1 MSRHALIRIALDA
14 LSLAQAPKWLPA
26 PADAAGFIVTL
37 HHVGP
42 ERDAAF
48 QPNRLLSVTPEFLDR
63 FLGRF
68 IARGWR
74 FVSVDEIVS
83 DAAGAARS
91 NQRRIAVTLDDG
103 YRDNFEHALPVFRR
117 HSVPFTIYVCAG
129 FCDRTSE
136 LWWEALDR
144 VIAGADSVPMP
155 GGEDGRIPTRSTA
168 EKLKAYEVWRA
179 WLTTEADEVRQRVA
193 IRELC
198 TTHGLDL
205 AALARKLV
213 MDWDEVREIAADPL
227 ASIGAHTLTHP
238 ALARLAPNAAFQE
251 MSASADRIEAEIG
264 RRPTSIAFPYG
275 YRAAA
280 GAREAG
286 LAEQAGFAA
295 SVTTRPGHLM
305 ANGSH
310 HGLPRVSLNGLFQH
324 VRYTETLLTPG
335 LWAMRDRIS
344 RGS

>member
-1 MSRHALIRIALDA
+1 MSRHSLIRIALDA
-14 LSLAQAPKWLPA
+14 LSLTHAPKWLPA
-26 PADAAGFIVTL
+26 PSDAAGFIVTL

-42 ERDAAF
+42 TRDASF
-48 QPNRLLSVTPEFLDR
+48 QPNGFLSVTPEFLDR
-63 FLGRF
+63 FLGHF

-74 FVSVDEIVS
+74 FVSVDEM
-83 DAAGAARS
+83 ARGAAVRAG
-91 NQRRIAVTLDDG
+91 NDGRRIAVTLDDG
-103 YRDNFEHALPVFRR
+103 YRDNFEHAWPVFRR

-144 VIAGADSVPMP
+144 VIAGADSMPMP
-155 GGEDGRIPTRSTA
+155 GAAGETIATRRLG
-168 EKLKAYEVWRA
+168 EKLKAYEIWKD
-179 WLTTEADEVRQRVA
+179 WLTTEADELRQRVA

-198 TTHGLDL
+198 AAHGLDL
-205 AALARKLV
+205 AALARELV

-238 ALARLAPNAAFQE
+238 ALARLAPNAAFHE

-264 RRPTSIAFPYG
+264 MRPTSIAFPYG

-280 GAREAG
+280 GPREAG

-295 SVTTRPGHLM
+295 SVTTRPGYVA
-305 ANGSH
+305 ANGNRQ
-310 HGLPRVSLNGLFQH
+310 GLQRVSINGLFQD
-324 VRYTETLLTPG
+324 VRYLETLLTPG
-335 LWAMRDRIS
+335 LWAMRDRI
-344 RGS
+344 RRAG